1 MPTILLVEDD
11 PLNQTV
17 VEDAFRYDNLP
28 GELVCVD
35 SAEEALRILPS
46 LDPRLVLMDLMLPAM
61 SGIEATR
68 IIRRREQ
75 EEQRPPVYIIA
86 LTASVLPEDRERC
99 LAAGMDDYLSKPVRR
114 NKLAEILRKCCPVDC
129 PESGPA
135 TVAREPAVDKPTIKE
150 PVHQESIH
158 ASRSTS

>member
-11 PLNQTV
+11 SMNQMV
-17 VEDAFRYDNLP
+17 VKDLFRYDNLP

-46 LDPRLVLMDLMLPAM
+46 LDPRLVLMDLMLPGM
-61 SGIEATR
+61 SGIEAAW

-75 EEQRPPVYIIA
+75 DEHRPPVYIIA
-86 LTASVLPEDRERC
+86 LTASVLQEDRERC

-129 PESGPA
+129 PEKEPTA
-135 TVAREPAVDKPTIKE
+135 VAREPVIEKPMIEE
-150 PVHQESIH
+150 PLIS
-158 ASRSTS
+158 

>member
-17 VEDAFRYDNLP
+17 IKDLFHYDKLP

-46 LDPRLVLMDLMLPAM
+46 LDPLVVLMDLMLPGM

-68 IIRRREQ
+68 IIRRREH
-75 EEQRPPVYIIA
+75 EEHRPPVYVIA
-86 LTASVLPEDRERC
+86 ITASVMQDDREQC
-99 LAAGMDDYLSKPVRR
+99 LAAGMDDYLSKPMRR
-114 NKLAEILRKCCPVDC
+114 NQLAEILRKCCPVDRR
-129 PESGPA
+129 EIQNRIHQTVGQTNEHDPA
-135 TVAREPAVDKPTIKE
+135 D
-150 PVHQESIH
+150 
-158 ASRSTS
+158 